1 LDMVKNVRDAVV
13 VGGGPAGSFFAFEL
27 AQCGL
32 GVSVFEE
39 HLRVG
44 LPSHCTGHLSI
55 RSLRN
60 MGLYPLPHGIVENM
74 FSAANFY
81 SPVGTKLSVHLSKP
95 VTCAIDRAK
104 FDAYLAEGAQ
114 NAGAKYV
121 LGTRVLSLVVE
132 NKFVRGVNVSQ
143 DGGTETRIP
152 ARLVVDAEGV
162 SSRLLREAGL
172 QALNPAGL
180 VYGVEAEVEG
190 VKDVEE
196 HTVEVYVGEN
206 YAPGFYGWIV
216 PLSDGSAKVGLATQ
230 KGNPKEFLDL
240 LMHRHPVASKQ
251 LRNAKVTNAA
261 FHAITLGGPVPRA
274 YGNGFLAVG
283 DCASQVKPTTG
294 GGVIFSLTCAK
305 IAAEVAAGALRKND
319 VSADVLAVY
328 QKRVMDQLGFDFD
341 VMLKARKAVNS
352 FSDEKIDR
360 AMRFAQKVGFD
371 KALQDVDEIDFQG
384 RTLLSMVRKP
394 AAYATLAYLLGL
406 YLPEFRL

>member
-1 LDMVKNVRDAVV
+1 MVKNVQDAVV
-13 VGGGPAGSFFAFEL
+13 VGGGPAGSFFAYDL
-27 AQCGL
+27 AKRGL

-39 HLRVG
+39 HAQVG

-55 RSLRN
+55 RSLHGL
-60 MGLYPLPHGIVENM
+60 GLYPLPKGIVENT

-81 SPVGTKLSVHLSKP
+81 SPAGAKLSVSLSKP
-95 VTCAIDRAK
+95 VTCAINRAK
-104 FDAYLAEGAQ
+104 FDGFLAEKAEG
-114 NAGAKYV
+114 AGAKYS
-121 LGTRVLSLVVE
+121 LDTRVQSLVVE
-132 NKFVRGVNVSQ
+132 NGYVRGVNVAQ
-143 DGGTETRIP
+143 GDRLETRVP
-152 ARLVVDAEGV
+152 ASLVVDAEGI
-162 SSRLLREAGL
+162 SSRLLKQAGL
-172 QALNPAGL
+172 QSLNPAGL

-190 VKDVEE
+190 LTDVEE
-196 HTVEVYVGEN
+196 HAVEVYVGKD

-216 PLSDGSAKVGLATQ
+216 PLSDGAAKVGLATQ
-230 KGNPKEFLDL
+230 QGNPKEYLKR
-240 LMHRHPVASKQ
+240 LMRKHPVASKQ

-261 FHAITLGGPVPRA
+261 FHAITLGGPIPRA

-305 IAAEVAAGALRKND
+305 IAAETAAEALEKHEVSDGAL
-319 VSADVLAVY
+319 SAY
-328 QKRVMDQLGFDFD
+328 QKRFMDVLGFDFD
-341 VMLKARKAVNS
+341 VMLKARRAIDS

-371 KALQDVDEIDFQG
+371 RSLRDVDEIDFQG
-384 RTLLSMVRKP
+384 RTLLGMIGKP